1 MYTCKSPYTFLTNS
15 AYKNNL
21 CISSMPLLVDK
32 NMHHSYKR
40 QRVSL
45 NSDLEHRE
53 KRKSTLKQNDP
64 HKTTEF
70 LSRWLTHGG

>member
-1 MYTCKSPYTFLTNS
+1 
-15 AYKNNL
+15 
-21 CISSMPLLVDK
+21 MPLSNDK

-45 NSDLEHRE
+45 NSDREHRTE
-53 KRKSTLKQNDP
+53 KRENTLKQNDR